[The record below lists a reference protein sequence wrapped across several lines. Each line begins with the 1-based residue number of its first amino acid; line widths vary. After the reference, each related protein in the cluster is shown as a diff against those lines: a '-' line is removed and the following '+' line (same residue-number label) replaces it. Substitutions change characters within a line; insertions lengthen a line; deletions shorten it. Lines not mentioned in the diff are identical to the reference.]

1 MPIAERVLPAGGAGD
16 LSFDSFFTHILA
28 HELSHGI
35 GPHQIQV
42 NGRATTPRQE
52 LKELYSAIE
61 EAKADVTGLFML
73 QYMFDHKLLPG
84 GPDAERKLYTT
95 LSGVGLPHAALR
107 PA

>member
-1 MPIAERVLPAGGAGD
+1 M
-16 LSFDSFFTHILA
+16 HILA

-35 GPHQIQV
+35 GPHQIQI

-73 QYMFDHKLLPG
+73 QLLFDRNLAGARAGRRARALQYLP
-84 GPDAERKLYTT
+84 RL
-95 LSGVGLPHAALR
+95 GLPLTAYVLD
-107 PA
+107 